1 MRRSTLYRGK
11 WSWTTWRN
19 SEPQYERLVVG
30 SRADPCILSF
40 KAEHMDAD
48 QPRHVQGG
56 GCQGSAAKLESPGSR
71 VRGGRVD
78 QTDVGRFARQSLP
91 RQASAVKAQAT
102 SVQFRANAVSPSDR
116 SSSGVLSCAR
126 LTACRPVIRFAQ
138 RPVPG
143 GNRSH
148 TGIQHRRLPS
158 GRSSHLF
165 APALSP
171 AMVGRSPRYDHPAPN
186 PRIVAINT
194 VAAIA
199 DQLFHSAP
207 RTKLRDHVWQ
217 LPRRRRP
224 MSLTCSSPLCRV
236 SA

>member
-1 MRRSTLYRGK
+1 MLTSHDTFK
-11 WSWTTWRN
+11 D
-19 SEPQYERLVVG
+19 VV
-30 SRADPCILSF
+30 A
-40 KAEHMDAD
+40 KAVRPNWKALAAEFAAGGLTDAMEK
-48 QPRHVQGG
+48 PRPV
-56 GCQGSAAKLESPGSR
+56 K
-71 VRGGRVD
+71 
-78 QTDVGRFARQSLP
+78 P
-91 RQASAVKAQAT
+91 RQTWWKVRKTVVAPTGIGRQAQAT

-116 SSSGVLSCAR
+116 SSSGVLSCAH

-143 GNRSH
+143 GKRSH
-148 TGIQHRRLPS
+148 TGIQHSRLPS
-158 GRSSHLF
+158 GRSAHLF

-224 MSLTCSSPLCRV
+224 MSLTCSSVNAAPPLCRV